1 MSYHYFTLSN
11 CCEYALLR
19 ISTKKRVFLL
29 TILSMQVNLN
39 WCRILNHDTL
49 SNDDNLPI
57 PAYELIRIDH
67 PSNQKQDAICTYI
80 CIYVRFCKKKQYKLF
95 ERMLKFQ
102 SECKW
107 ELCNTTLIYASPSQ
121 WWKVFDTFLS
131 NFELLLDNIANLNPF
146 ISIIIGDFNA
156 RSRKWCCSDKT
167 TYEDKKTWIF
177 DFPMWIWTT
186 NYWSN
191 SNLRKQLI
199 M

>member
-80 CIYVRFCKKKQYKLF
+80 CIYVRFCKKNNISYLKECLNFSLSVNGNCVIPPWFLLHQVND
-95 ERMLKFQ
+95 ERCLTHSYQ
-102 SECKW
+102 
-107 ELCNTTLIYASPSQ
+107 I
-121 WWKVFDTFLS
+121 
-131 NFELLLDNIANLNPF
+131 LN
-146 ISIIIGDFNA
+146 
-156 RSRKWCCSDKT
+156 C
-167 TYEDKKTWIF
+167 Y
-177 DFPMWIWTT
+177 
-186 NYWSN
+186 
-191 SNLRKQLI
+191 
-199 M
+199 